1 MQVTIASGKGGTGKT
16 TVATNL
22 AATAARD
29 GQQVHLIDCDVEEP
43 NCHLFVQPEITRRE
57 TVTVPVPVIDEKRC
71 TACGE
76 CAEICQF
83 NALACLPPSVMTFP
97 ELCHSC
103 GGCWLICPEQ
113 AISQGAREI
122 GVLEAGRAS
131 GFDFTQGFLKIG
143 ETQVPPLIKRV
154 KANNTGSD
162 LTIIDAPPGTSCPA
176 IEAMRGSDFVI
187 LVTEPTP
194 FGLHDL
200 TLAVE
205 TVRVLD
211 IPFGVVI
218 NSEGIG
224 DDRVHRYCRDE
235 EIPLLCGIPHDRR
248 IAEAYATGVLAVTA
262 VREIVPKF
270 QELYGEILARCG
282 KVVQ

>member
-1 MQVTIASGKGGTGKT
+1 MQITIASGKGGTGKT

-29 GQQVHLIDCDVEEP
+29 GRQVHLIDCDVEEP
-43 NCHLFVQPEITRRE
+43 NCHLFVNPEITNRE
-57 TVTVPVPVIDEKRC
+57 TVTVSVPVIDEKRC
-71 TACGE
+71 TGCGE
-76 CAEICQF
+76 CAAICQF
-83 NALACLPPSVMTFP
+83 NALACLAHSVMTFP

-122 GVLEAGRAS
+122 GVLEQGRAS
-131 GFDFTQGFLKIG
+131 GFDLTQGILNIG
-143 ETQVPPLIKRV
+143 EAQVPPLINQV
-154 KANNTGSD
+154 KAKGNGSG

-176 IEAMRGSDFVI
+176 IAAIRGSDFVI

-205 TVRVLD
+205 TVRVLG

-218 NSEGIG
+218 NSDGIG
-224 DDRVHRYCRDE
+224 DDRVHRYCQDE
-235 EIPLLCGIPHDRR
+235 EIPLLCSIPHDRH
-248 IAEAYATGVLAVTA
+248 IAEAYAAGILAVDA
-262 VREIVPKF
+262 VPEILTTF
-270 QELYGEILARCG
+270 QELNNEIMACCG
-282 KVVQ
+282 KVTQ

>member
-43 NCHLFVQPEITRRE
+43 NCHIFVQPEIRRRE
-57 TVTVPVPVIDEKRC
+57 SVTVPVPVIDEKRC

-76 CAEICQF
+76 CAEFCQF
-83 NALACLPPSVMTFP
+83 NALACLAHSVMTFP

-122 GVLEAGRAS
+122 GVLENGRAL
-131 GFDFTQGFLKIG
+131 GFDFTQGLLKIG
-143 ETQVPPLIKRV
+143 EAQVPPLINRV
-154 KANNTGSD
+154 KAESKGSE

-176 IEAMRGSDFVI
+176 IAAIRGSDFVI

-205 TVRVLD
+205 TVRVMG

-235 EIPLLCGIPHDRR
+235 EIPLLCCIPHDRR
-248 IAEAYATGVLAVTA
+248 IAEAYAAGILAVDA
-262 VREIVPKF
+262 VPEIQTTF
-270 QELYGEILARCG
+270 QELNHEILARCG
-282 KVVQ
+282 KVVS